1 MELVSRLFAKCLEV
15 KNSSGNGIFLSLSVL
30 GEKKLW
36 LVEGALR
43 LVRTTILLAISPLVT
58 KVKVKPWMENRN
70 HIDYHLREVAGHIE
84 VKN

>member
-1 MELVSRLFAKCLEV
+1 M
-15 KNSSGNGIFLSLSVL
+15 SLTVL